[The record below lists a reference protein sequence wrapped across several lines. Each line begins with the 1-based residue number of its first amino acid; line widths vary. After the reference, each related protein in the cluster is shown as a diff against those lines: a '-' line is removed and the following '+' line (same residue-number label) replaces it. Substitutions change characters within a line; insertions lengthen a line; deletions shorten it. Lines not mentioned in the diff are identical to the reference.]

1 MTKTANTRFFRN
13 VDSFFRYIK
22 FRYGFDQAM
31 TIRNTGAIQFLDAE
45 SGCSSSRELWTTKW
59 MNGPVMFDQDL
70 ADCYFKP
77 RAL

>member
-1 MTKTANTRFFRN
+1 MTQTANTRFFRN

-31 TIRNTGAIQFLDAE
+31 TIRNTGSVQFTDAFNGG
-45 SGCSSSRELWTTKW
+45 SASRELWTTKW
-59 MNGPVMFDQDL
+59 MNGPVMFDQELTDR
-70 ADCYFKP
+70 YFKP